1 MKSTKD
7 QLTDLIGKH
16 CADKTLEI
24 PMEMAVKIVF
34 MLDKLDM
41 IVKAVQS
48 EPYPMIR
55 RGEMW

>member
-1 MKSTKD
+1 MKSIKE
-7 QLTDLIGKH
+7 QLTDLIGKN
-16 CADKTLEI
+16 AQDEAI
-24 PMEMAVKIVF
+24 EVPMEMAVKIVF
-34 MLDKLDM
+34 MLQKLDD